1 MNGPKCRKFG
11 ALWAISQGLLTAL
24 VPQLSVKMLKMMI
37 GKNFE
42 NAGELE
48 AKPGYLRQLRALG
61 IGLAAAGI
69 AGLVMENVAA
79 DQAAES
85 EPEEF
90 DADTATEPDGT
101 DDT

>member
-1 MNGPKCRKFG
+1 MNGQKCRKFG

-24 VPQLSVKMLKMMI
+24 VPQLSVKMMKKMI
-37 GKNFE
+37 GQNFE

-48 AKPGYLRQLRALG
+48 AKAGYLRQLRALG

-79 DQAAES
+79 ED
-85 EPEEF
+85 
-90 DADTATEPDGT
+90 EPD
-101 DDT
+101 DAEDAAAAPLDEVEENA